1 MQRSQKNQ
9 IEKIAN
15 RNRRE
20 QKIFWSN
27 RYLNWSNDEFNERMR
42 INWESFEF
50 ILNKIRPL
58 IEITPTKIIGN
69 TAQKMKFSIADF
81 FSKCD

>member
-58 IEITPTKIIGN
+58 IEITPTKIVGN
-69 TAQKMKFSIADF
+69 TAQKIKFSNVDF